1 METTQTRI
9 KNAYGALKTDFGYTN
24 VMQAPKV
31 EKVVVSVG
39 TGRVQDKAKIA
50 LIQDRLAQITG
61 QKPSPR
67 PAKQSIASF
76 KLREGDI
83 IGYQITLRGAR
94 MMHFLD
100 KLINLAL
107 PQTRD
112 FRGLKVQPW
121 LPGLFLIALA
131 LVLHVAGYLSQQTRI
146 SLAAFYFGLYAL
158 IGLVWGFSALRATF
172 FPMCLF
178 VFALPLGT
186 LAETITFPLRLL
198 ATTVTGSVANTI
210 LGINVVHRGTL
221 LLDPSGAFQYEV
233 AAACGGLRSLTAVL
247 ALCTI
252 FGFMNFKRTRNR
264 LIMIIAGFPLAIL
277 GNISRLLGL
286 IIISEA
292 FGQEAGMRAHDNTWF
307 SLLPYIPPIVGIVL
321 IGHWLREHR
330 ADNTVEKSMVNREPE
345 LQPTP

>member
-112 FRGLKVQPW
+112 FRGLKVTAIDEMGNYTIGIKEHTIFPEC
-121 LPGLFLIALA
+121 GDEEIRDVF
-131 LVLHVAGYLSQQTRI
+131 
-146 SLAAFYFGLYAL
+146 SLAITIVTTAKDKKEAEAFLRH
-158 IGLVWGFSALRATF
+158 IGL
-172 FPMCLF
+172 
-178 VFALPLGT
+178 PLKK
-186 LAETITFPLRLL
+186 E
-198 ATTVTGSVANTI
+198 
-210 LGINVVHRGTL
+210 
-221 LLDPSGAFQYEV
+221 EV
-233 AAACGGLRSLTAVL
+233 
-247 ALCTI
+247 
-252 FGFMNFKRTRNR
+252 K
-264 LIMIIAGFPLAIL
+264 
-277 GNISRLLGL
+277 
-286 IIISEA
+286 
-292 FGQEAGMRAHDNTWF
+292 
-307 SLLPYIPPIVGIVL
+307 
-321 IGHWLREHR
+321 
-330 ADNTVEKSMVNREPE
+330 
-345 LQPTP
+345 